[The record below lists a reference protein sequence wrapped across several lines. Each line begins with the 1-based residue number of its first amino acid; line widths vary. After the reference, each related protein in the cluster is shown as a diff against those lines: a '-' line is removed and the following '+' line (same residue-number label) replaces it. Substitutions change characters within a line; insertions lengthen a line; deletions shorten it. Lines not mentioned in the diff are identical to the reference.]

1 MSADDGA
8 KPAAANDGA
17 KPAKEPTPAGDKP
30 DSPAGGADS
39 VGAPETAGRGVA
51 AADASPGGT
60 RARNAQRDSARRNLD
75 GGVSFDGTTTMT
87 GDTVLGG
94 KHVYY
99 QATSTRREFRGFALS
114 KHHIE
119 TELGT
124 YVRPKMSR
132 ERNPLDRVTI
142 LRGTPGSGR
151 NAAALAMLNEPS
163 RRVTIRLDPKTVL
176 EALAGDRLENA
187 AGYVLDGSDGDE
199 VTAFELERLDSE
211 LHGCRCLLVIVV
223 SDRFRPIDSVL
234 ADRVIDVTGR
244 ADPLTVVRAHL
255 HWHGSK
261 RRLANMAS
269 LLDDPDTILALL
281 PETARTVGDYAQLGQ
296 LLAGSDGDLDVVR
309 RRFDLRNLHDFE
321 KWFDDLPTLYAQC
334 FAIALSVLNSLP
346 HQAVA
351 ETARALELLL
361 DPKDEREKRAE
372 APKPFQTGRKRLLD
386 QVRASVATRTI
397 ETRHGT
403 TPAEVVTYLDGTY
416 PPRLLH
422 YVWQEHDEVRE
433 PLVEWLNWLGKHGS
447 DAVRV
452 AGAIATGV
460 LAVASFDFVRSKV
473 LLAWALH
480 EYEVCRESAAIALE
494 APAADDTLGATVTG
508 LITEWARS
516 DNTELAATAA
526 RSCGA
531 ALGRKDTDTALSL
544 LDELIVEDNA
554 AILRATCVSLAE
566 WVGGDDVVLR
576 NRGITAIHDWS
587 VDRDPEKRTAGQ
599 LVFLWVAMDLITEN
613 DPWPAVLRFA
623 CDDGAIAQRVVALW
637 SSTLVNPE
645 LSEFARRVLA
655 TWADTV
661 NNDNTAITAFVDLC
675 ARTGNR
681 SRAVIH
687 HQARS
692 WLRPDADQHC
702 PRTAAAVL
710 NAAM

>member
-1 MSADDGA
+1 VTVSADEGA
-8 KPAAANDGA
+8 KPAAAANDGA
-17 KPAKEPTPAGDKP
+17 KAAPEPAPGGDKS
-30 DSPAGGADS
+30 DNATGDA
-39 VGAPETAGRGVA
+39 GAPEATGRGVA
-51 AADASPGGT
+51 AAAASPGGT

-75 GGVSFDGTTTMT
+75 GGVSFDGTTTLT

-94 KHVYY
+94 KHIYY

-114 KHHIE
+114 KQHIE

-132 ERNPLDRVTI
+132 ERHPHDRVTI

-151 NAAALAMLNEPS
+151 NTTALSMLNEPS
-163 RRVTIRLDPKTVL
+163 RRVTIRLDPRTVL
-176 EALAGDRLENA
+176 EALDADRLENA

-199 VTAFELERLDSE
+199 VTAFELQRVDSE
-211 LHGCRCLLVIVV
+211 LHSCQARLVIVV
-223 SDRFRPIDSVL
+223 SDRFRPVDPVL
-234 ADRVIDVTGR
+234 ADRVIDVTDR
-244 ADPLTVVRAHL
+244 ADPLAVVRAHL
-255 HWHGSK
+255 HWHGS
-261 RRLANMAS
+261 RRGVAKMAS
-269 LLDDPDTILALL
+269 LLDEPDTVLALL
-281 PETARTVGDYAQLGQ
+281 PETARSVGDYAQLGR
-296 LLAGSDGDLDVVR
+296 LLVDSDGDLDVVR
-309 RRFDLRNLHDFE
+309 RRLDMRNLQDFE

-372 APKPFQTGRKRLLD
+372 APKPFQTGRKRLLE
-386 QVRASVATRTI
+386 QVRAAVATRTV

-403 TPAEVVTYLDGTY
+403 TPAEVVTYLDATY
-416 PPRLLH
+416 PPRLLR
-422 YVWQEHDEVRE
+422 YVWQEHDEVRG

-452 AGAIATGV
+452 AGAIATGL

-494 APAADDTLGATVTG
+494 APAADDTLRATVTG

-531 ALGRKDTDTALSL
+531 ALGGKDTETALSL

-554 AILRATCVSLAE
+554 AILGATCVSLAE

-576 NRGITAIHDWS
+576 NRGLTAIHDWS

-599 LVFLWVAMDLITEN
+599 LVFLWVAMDLITED
-613 DPWPAVLRFA
+613 DPWPAVLKFA
-623 CDDGAIAQRVVALW
+623 CEDGTIAQRVVALW
-637 SSTLVNPE
+637 SAALVNPE

-661 NNDNTAITAFVDLC
+661 NDDNAALTAFVDLC

-681 SRAVIH
+681 SRAVIN
-687 HQARS
+687 HQARN
-692 WLRPDADQHC
+692 WLRADADQHC

-710 NAAM
+710 NAM